1 MNKNNI
7 FAKLMSRITQ
17 DRQKAIHKKRRKTFF
32 KKRWI
37 LLIILCVSLLGTG
50 YYLRQ
55 KLNYYFTYYFGKHF
69 EHKKL
74 SNTENETQRI
84 EKIIGLYSNQ
94 TFGFDISHY
103 QRKEDIQWDS
113 LSIGNRTIP
122 LQFVVLRACMGN
134 RKLDKNFD
142 HFWETAKQHNLIRGA
157 YHFYRPDEDPVMQAN
172 SFLSVAK
179 LESGDLPPI
188 LDIEKDP

>member
-74 SNTENETQRI
+74 SNTENETQRTI
-84 EKIIGLYSNQ
+84 DGRNCLPL
-94 TFGFDISHY
+94 D
-103 QRKEDIQWDS
+103 QR
-113 LSIGNRTIP
+113 GN
-122 LQFVVLRACMGN
+122 
-134 RKLDKNFD
+134 
-142 HFWETAKQHNLIRGA
+142 
-157 YHFYRPDEDPVMQAN
+157 
-172 SFLSVAK
+172 
-179 LESGDLPPI
+179 
-188 LDIEKDP
+188 

>member
-84 EKIIGLYSNQ
+84 EKIIGIYSNQ

-122 LQFVVLRACMGN
+122 LQFVVLRASMGN

-142 HFWETAKQHNLIRGA
+142 HFWETAKQHNLIRPVFGLGV
-157 YHFYRPDEDPVMQAN
+157 FYCSAAM
-172 SFLSVAK
+172 FLTLV
-179 LESGDLPPI
+179 
-188 LDIEKDP
+188 